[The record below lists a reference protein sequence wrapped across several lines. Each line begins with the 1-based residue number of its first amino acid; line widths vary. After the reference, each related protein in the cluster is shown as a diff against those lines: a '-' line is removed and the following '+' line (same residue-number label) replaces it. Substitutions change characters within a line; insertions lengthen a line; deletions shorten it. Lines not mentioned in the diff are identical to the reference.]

1 MIAMVLLPIGGKP
14 SVATMLTH
22 VWLMFHPEIN
32 ISYFRPP
39 IPPMWICLIVFI
51 TNAVSLSTDFSNPVI
66 TSTPVKPPRTYVS
79 PPVSVDMSD
88 DSTTE
93 TRPGVDEIHESK
105 ASIVRSAVN
114 NTEVK
119 RHLSRAQKSD
129 SAVDGLYR
137 KYQEPPSLGR
147 LQTGSWPRRSNQE
160 GLLYRK
166 TETSSFT
173 KGLETKPSASSLGSQ
188 ASKSTVSPVSERT
201 AWGAFQKLFWAY
213 KSRGF

>member
-1 MIAMVLLPIGGKP
+1 
-14 SVATMLTH
+14 
-22 VWLMFHPEIN
+22 MFHPEIN
-32 ISYFRPP
+32 ICSCWRSP
-39 IPPMWICLIVFI
+39 IIPIWIFLIVSI
-51 TNAVSLSTDFSNPVI
+51 TNVFSVSTDFSNPVI
-66 TSTPVKPPRTYVS
+66 TSTPVKPPRTYIS
-79 PPVSVDMSD
+79 PPVSVDLSD
-88 DSTTE
+88 DSQTTE

-173 KGLETKPSASSLGSQ
+173 KSLETKPSASSLGSH
-188 ASKSTVSPVSERT
+188 ASKSTVSPVSEWT
-201 AWGAFQKLFWAY
+201 AWRAFQKQFWAY
-213 KSRGF
+213 KSRGS